1 MPHFVYMMKLTE
13 QGAKAIK
20 EAPGR
25 IEAGI
30 KGLEAMGG
38 KLSDFFVVMG
48 EYDYIGFG
56 EAPSDE
62 VAAAFSLALSS
73 LGNVKVTTLKAFT
86 RAEFAAMVKKLP

>member
-1 MPHFVYMMKLTE
+1 MPRYVLLMKLTE

-20 EAPGR
+20 DAPGR
-25 IEAGI
+25 LEAGT
-30 KGLEAMGG
+30 KSFEAMGG
-38 KLSDFFVVMG
+38 KVTEFFVVMG

-73 LGNVKVTTLKAFT
+73 QGNVKVETLKAFT
-86 RAEFAAMVKKLP
+86 RAEFAAIVKNLP